1 MAIAA
6 VRPAAVDDVDEIV
19 RFQDTTWE
27 ADYTQLLP
35 PAALE
40 QLRTP
45 QARQAWSTA
54 VQAGPGFHVLL
65 ATEGEWTVGFCA
77 ATPAQ
82 TPEGHTPAPETG
94 ERPEIGPEHWAEIG
108 ALLVEPRWGR
118 RGHGGRLLATAA
130 HALRQTGALYGLAWV
145 PEADPASRR
154 FYERAGWAAD
164 GAVRAL
170 DTGASTLREVGVTGS
185 LALDLGECPGELSR
199 GRGGVPGRR

>member
-19 RFQDTTWE
+19 RIQATTWE
-27 ADYTQLLP
+27 AAYAELLP
-35 PAALE
+35 PTALE

-45 QARQAWSTA
+45 QAHQAWRTA
-54 VQAGPGFHVLL
+54 VEAGPGFHVLV

-82 TPEGHTPAPETG
+82 APDGHTPTEEP
-94 ERPEIGPEHWAEIG
+94 IGPEHWAEIG

-130 HALRQTGALYGLAWV
+130 QALREGGALFGLAWV
-145 PEADPASRR
+145 PEADAASRR
-154 FYERAGWAAD
+154 FYERAGWEPD
-164 GAVRAL
+164 GAVRVL
-170 DTGASTLREVGVTGS
+170 DTGESTVREVRVTGS
-185 LALDLGECPGELSR
+185 LDLKLEE
-199 GRGGVPGRR
+199 